1 MQDRNNRVG
10 DLLLSKYRL
19 TRHLGGGGFAQVYQ
33 AEHIQLNQR
42 FVAVKTLTPG
52 FANEDIRQFHREA
65 QVLALLNHPGI
76 VRLLDY
82 DIEGHSPFIVMEYAP
97 NGSLRQQ
104 VAPGQRISLPTVVSY
119 VKQIAAAMQFAH
131 DHHLLHRDVKP
142 GNILLGKQNEL
153 LLSDFGIAQLTR
165 SMRTQSVL
173 DVIGTVTYM
182 APEQLQGKPTRASDQ
197 YALGIMVY
205 EWLTGRP
212 PFLGKTTIQLSL
224 QHIQSAVPPLRQL
237 SFMIPQLV
245 EKVVL
250 QTLAKNPEDRF
261 ACVSAFAD
269 ALEGAVEQSV
279 RNATYPTIR
288 EKK

>member
-1 MQDRNNRVG
+1 MSERNNRVG
-10 DLLLSKYRL
+10 EVLQGKYRL
-19 TRHLGGGGFAQVYQ
+19 IRHLGGGGFAQVYQ

-42 FVAVKTLTPG
+42 IVAVKTLTPG
-52 FANEDIRQFHREA
+52 FANEDIAQFHREA

-82 DIEGHSPFIVMEYAP
+82 DIEGRTPFIVMEYAP

-104 VAPGQRISLPTVVSY
+104 VEYGQRLALPTVVSY
-119 VKQIAAAMQFAH
+119 VRQVAAAMQFAH
-131 DHHLLHRDVKP
+131 DHHLIHRDVKP

-197 YALGIMVY
+197 YALGIMTY
-205 EWLTGRP
+205 EWLVGKP
-212 PFLGKTTIQLSL
+212 PFQGNVVQLSI
-224 QHIQSAVPPLRQL
+224 QHIQKAVPPLRQH
-237 SFMIPQLV
+237 SFMLPQLV
-245 EKVVL
+245 EEVVL
-250 QTLAKNPEDRF
+250 RTLAKDPEDRF
-261 ACVSAFAD
+261 VCVSAFAD
-269 ALEGAVEQSV
+269 ALESAVEQSV

-288 EKK
+288 EKR